1 MSAIV
6 KTQLHSLA
14 QVICI
19 YLLLFYN
26 PYGWGVSLE
35 GWEMRKI
42 VALLVA
48 TGISFGVV
56 GCGGG
61 DAKKPDAPKP
71 TEVKEAAKE
80 GAKEG
85 AKEAVKE
92 ATPPA
97 K

>member
-1 MSAIV
+1 
-6 KTQLHSLA
+6 
-14 QVICI
+14 
-19 YLLLFYN
+19 
-26 PYGWGVSLE
+26 
-35 GWEMRKI
+35 MRKI

-56 GCGGG
+56 GCG
-61 DAKKPDAPKP
+61 DKPAEKKPEPAKP
-71 TEVKEAAKE
+71 AEVKEAAKE